1 MVFAHDCVVLLWHYV
16 TMLVTCDKYGQGL
29 TCTNH
34 TRHNHRM
41 ASEEAIQLRGG
52 DRLSDRLQA
61 SSHTSGVSQSP
72 PAYEDEVRSSA
83 VKSFTLPHGVPS
95 FGDRPGQMTEEI
107 HRTRSLQ
114 DINQLTLSRGTLGT
128 YRTLPRLKERIHT
141 MSVEMYTIYHKPV
154 IIWSLYNNFQ

>member
-1 MVFAHDCVVLLWHYV
+1 
-16 TMLVTCDKYGQGL
+16 MLVTCDKYGQGL

-128 YRTLPRLKERIHT
+128 YRTLPRLKERIQT
-141 MSVEMYTIYHKPV
+141 MSVELYTIYHKPV
-154 IIWSLYNNFQ
+154 IIWSLYNYFQ